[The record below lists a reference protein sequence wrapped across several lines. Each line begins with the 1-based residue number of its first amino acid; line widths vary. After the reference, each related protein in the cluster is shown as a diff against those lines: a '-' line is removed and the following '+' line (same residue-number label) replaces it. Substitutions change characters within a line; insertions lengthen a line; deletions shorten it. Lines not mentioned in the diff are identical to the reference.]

1 MGNAASHSLPQNEIE
16 NIVEN
21 TNFNSKQVARLYE
34 RFQRLDKKENGWLT
48 KDDFLAIP
56 ELAINPLADRIID
69 MFLNQKNENANK
81 NNQNEDS
88 HATSEDRVNFF
99 DFCTMLSNF
108 KTSFNRDKTD
118 QADSQRAKLKFLF
131 KMYDHDGDGF
141 IKTEELLRL
150 LRLMVGHNISHQQL
164 QLIAERTIA
173 ETDKDNDGGLD
184 FNEFCEGLK
193 SVDIDGKMTVRFA
206 E

>member
-1 MGNAASHSLPQNEIE
+1 MGNSSSHSLPQDQIQ
-16 NIVEN
+16 NIVDN
-21 TNFNSKQVARLYE
+21 TNFNSKQVVRLYE
-34 RFQRLDKKENGWLT
+34 RFQRLDKDETGYLT
-48 KDDFLAIP
+48 KEDFLKIP

-69 MFLNQKNENANK
+69 MFLIQPKNSNDQQQMTNHSTT
-81 NNQNEDS
+81 Q
-88 HATSEDRVNFF
+88 DRVNFF
-99 DFCTMLSNF
+99 EFCSMLSNF
-108 KTSFNRDKTD
+108 KTKFNSGNTDAEEQSKT
-118 QADSQRAKLKFLF
+118 AKLNFLF
-131 KMYDHDGDGF
+131 KMYDHDNDGF

-184 FNEFCEGLK
+184 FTEFCEGLK

>member
-1 MGNAASHSLPQNEIE
+1 MGNSQAHQLPQAQID
-16 NIVEN
+16 NIAQN
-21 TNFNSKQVARLYE
+21 TNFTNRQISRLYE
-34 RFQRLDKKENGWLT
+34 RFQRLDKDQTGFLT
-48 KDDFLAIP
+48 KEDFLKIP

-69 MFLNQKNENANK
+69 MFLMQPKNPHDK
-81 NNQNEDS
+81 NTS

-99 DFCTMLSNF
+99 EFCTMLSNF
-108 KTSFNRDKTD
+108 KTKFSHG
-118 QADSQRAKLKFLF
+118 ADAEANSKQAKLKFLF
-131 KMYDHDGDGF
+131 RMYDHDNDGF

-184 FNEFCEGLK
+184 FREFCEGLK

>member
-1 MGNAASHSLPQNEIE
+1 MGNASSHSLPQNEID
-16 NIVEN
+16 NIVEH
-21 TNFNSKQVARLYE
+21 TNFNAKQVARLYE

-48 KDDFLAIP
+48 HDDFLAIP

-69 MFLNQKNENANK
+69 MFLNQKNENAKAK
-81 NNQNEDS
+81 NMDET

-108 KTSFNRDKTD
+108 KTSFNGDKSAE
-118 QADSQRAKLKFLF
+118 ADGKKAKLKFLF
-131 KMYDHDGDGF
+131 RMYDHDGDGF

-173 ETDKDNDGGLD
+173 ETDKDCDGGLN
-184 FNEFCEGLK
+184 FEEFCEGLK